1 MVDIVLLLMVVASA
15 ISLLVVSPRDL
26 QRKAIL
32 ALREYEGM
40 EPSQRTASDNQLP
53 GDGNGAA
60 PGARLQQLG
69 QLNRS

>member
-32 ALREYEGM
+32 ALREYEAM
-40 EPSQRTASDNQLP
+40 EPSQCTVSDNQLP
-53 GDGNGAA
+53 GDANGAT
-60 PGARLQQLG
+60 PGARLQQLA
-69 QLNRS
+69 QPNRS